1 MVISLRIPQPLV
13 AEIDKLAD
21 LDNRSRNAIIVRA
34 LREYMG
40 IVNRHLEN
48 NPPRSLSDLPDYSK
62 AVQHIVQ
69 SVQEGQSAPI
79 VKKAVEH
86 ARHAHDQKTCR
97 IYGCLTCKQLKKGT
111 LDVVMD

>member
-13 AEIDKLAD
+13 ADIDKLAD

-40 IVNRHLEN
+40 IVNRHLQN

-62 AVQHIVQ
+62 AGQHIP
-69 SVQEGQSAPI
+69 API
-79 VKKAVEH
+79 E
-86 ARHAHDQKTCR
+86 RTCR
-97 IYGCLTCKQLKKGT
+97 IYGCPTCKHLKKGN
-111 LDVVMD
+111 LDAVMD